1 MHSSAPLKQFFLD
14 RLRRCLL
21 AAAGLA
27 LFAFGFYLQLVA
39 NVGLSPW
46 HALNDGLTHHLP
58 ITFGQ
63 ASILVSV
70 LIVISDLL
78 MHEAIGLGTLLDAF
92 FVGWCVD
99 FFLWLDL
106 VPYQTRFLPGMAILL
121 AGIVIACI
129 SQYVY
134 MIAGLSCGP
143 RDAFLVAIGKRV
155 PKIPIG
161 RVNIAL
167 MLCVLLIG
175 FLLGGSIGAGTVVSL
190 FGTGFLMD
198 LVFKILK
205 FEPRSVEHENLLQ
218 TVAAFRRA
226 CGASPAEK

>member
-1 MHSSAPLKQFFLD
+1 MQHSASLRQFFFD

-21 AAAGLA
+21 ASAGLA
-27 LFAFGFYLQLVA
+27 LFAVGFYLQLVA

-70 LIVISDLL
+70 IIIVSDLL
-78 MHEAIGLGTLLDAF
+78 MKEAIGLGTILDAF
-92 FVGWCVD
+92 LVGWCVD

-106 VPYQTRFLPGMAILL
+106 IPYQAHFLPGMALL
-121 AGIVIACI
+121 LVGIVITCVG
-129 SQYVY
+129 QYVY

-155 PKIPIG
+155 PKVPIG
-161 RVNIAL
+161 RVNIVL
-167 MLCVLLIG
+167 MLCVLAIG
-175 FLLGGSIGAGTVVSL
+175 FALGGSMGIGTVVCL
-190 FGTGFLMD
+190 FGTGFIMD
-198 LVFKILK
+198 VVFKILK
-205 FEPRSVEHENLLQ
+205 FEPRNVEHENLLQ
-218 TVAAFRRA
+218 TIAAFRRA
-226 CGASPAEK
+226 CGSSRAEK